1 MSYQQPPENN
11 EQQQQEQPPQEQPSF
26 TPPPPPPPPM
36 QPHPETPPEQFT
48 PPPPPPMPV
57 QPEYAPPPMPQYAPP
72 PPQMQAQ
79 PGVPAQGYD
88 WTVALILSILL
99 GELGVDRFYTGSIML
114 GILKLVTFGG
124 CGIWW
129 IVDIILIATGSY
141 KDAQGRP
148 LVRKL

>member
-1 MSYQQPPENN
+1 MPPEQAAPPPPPVPPEQQFIPPPIQQPEY
-11 EQQQQEQPPQEQPSF
+11 
-26 TPPPPPPPPM
+26 TPPPPPVPP
-36 QPHPETPPEQFT
+36 Q
-48 PPPPPPMPV
+48 
-57 QPEYAPPPMPQYAPP
+57 PQYAPP
-72 PPQMQAQ
+72 APMQPQYTPPAVQSQA
-79 PGVPAQGYD
+79 GVPAQGYD

-129 IVDIILIATGSY
+129 IVDIILIATGGY
-141 KDAQGRP
+141 KDAYGRP